1 MLESLSWWSP
11 PGIATFWAIR
21 IARRWGGA
29 MIGWILGKR
38 YRSIRNALVLFRK
51 DQGRGDLAAR
61 LIEIA
66 PDIQKARGVFD
77 DWRYD
82 RNPRAMEAA
91 VDAMVAR
98 LRAEG
103 ETPQTE
109 KYLLAE
115 LAAMVDSVT
124 ESLPKDRAGVN
135 DRHRF
140 EWMVM
145 CFEGM

>member
-1 MLESLSWWSP
+1 
-11 PGIATFWAIR
+11 
-21 IARRWGGA
+21 

-38 YRSIRNALVLFRK
+38 YRSIRDTLVPFRK

-66 PDIQKARGVFD
+66 PDFQKARGVFD

-82 RNPRAMEAA
+82 RNPRAKEVAI
-91 VDAMVAR
+91 DAMVAR

-115 LAAMVDSVT
+115 LAATVDSVA
-124 ESLPKDRAGVN
+124 ESLPKDPAGVN
-135 DRHRF
+135 DPHRF

-145 CFEGM
+145 CFEGMWKEPDLFPRRHD